1 LQEIILKAVKQQA
14 DYVKIIGT
22 ATCVEDNIK
31 MLSLPQ
37 FAEKYE
43 IQIVAFAM
51 GRKGTIS
58 RILSP
63 IFGAAFT
70 FASLDEPTAPG
81 QIQVQEMKKNLET
94 FTSYFS

>member
-1 LQEIILKAVKQQA
+1 MDAVGLEV
-14 DYVKIIGT
+14 DYIKIIGK
-22 ATCVEDNIK
+22 ATSVEDNLK
-31 MLSLPQ
+31 MLTLPQ
-37 FAEKYE
+37 FAEKKG

-70 FASLDEPTAPG
+70 FASLDEATAPG
-81 QIQVQEMKKNLET
+81 QIPLDEMKKNLET
-94 FTSYFS
+94 FTSYFMKE